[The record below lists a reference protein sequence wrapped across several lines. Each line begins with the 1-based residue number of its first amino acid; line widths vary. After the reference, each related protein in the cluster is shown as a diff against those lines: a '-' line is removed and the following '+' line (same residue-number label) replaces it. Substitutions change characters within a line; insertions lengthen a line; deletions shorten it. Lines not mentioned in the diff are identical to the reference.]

1 MEHRAFHAFVFTVSN
16 VQAPF
21 VQLEALID
29 RINDDKLMFILCHLE
44 ICKLEG
50 KRGPRIVHNYPPKGR

>member
-1 MEHRAFHAFVFTVSN
+1 MPFMLFVFTVSN

-44 ICKLEG
+44 ICKLKG
-50 KRGPRIVHNYPPKGR
+50 KRGPRIVHIYPPKGR

>member
-1 MEHRAFHAFVFTVSN
+1 MPFMLFVFTVSN

-29 RINDDKLMFILCHLE
+29 RINDDKLMFIFCHLE
-44 ICKLEG
+44 ICKLKG